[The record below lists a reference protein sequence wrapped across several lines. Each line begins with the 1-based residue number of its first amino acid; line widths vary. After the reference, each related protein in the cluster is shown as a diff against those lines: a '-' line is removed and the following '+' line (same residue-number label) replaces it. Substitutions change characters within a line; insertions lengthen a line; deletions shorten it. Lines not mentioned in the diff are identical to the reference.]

1 MSIDEGQLNS
11 KNLPQNNAV
20 RNEKNLITD
29 SAKAANVYK
38 YMLVPLLPIQ
48 YFHNSTLNLKG
59 RVHWI

>member
-29 SAKAANVYK
+29 SAKAVNV
-38 YMLVPLLPIQ
+38 
-48 YFHNSTLNLKG
+48 
-59 RVHWI
+59 